1 MKKYNAL
8 PLAAVAGGA
17 VAFVLRLLQNRTG
30 FEAETGLAI
39 PGNLFGIAL
48 VVLLVILAAVVL
60 VLARPWP

>member
-39 PGNLFGIAL
+39 PGNLFGIVL
-48 VVLLVILAAVVL
+48 VVLLVILIM
-60 VLARPWP
+60 